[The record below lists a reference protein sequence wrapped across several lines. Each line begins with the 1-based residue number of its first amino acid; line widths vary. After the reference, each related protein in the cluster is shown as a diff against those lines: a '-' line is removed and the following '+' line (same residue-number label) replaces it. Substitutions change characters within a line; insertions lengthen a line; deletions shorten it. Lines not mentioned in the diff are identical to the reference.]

1 MAFLNGNVK
10 RPSLRHLLMI
20 VRSSRSRLMA
30 HPAEVAEVCFVV
42 ALGVAS
48 HQQRRNDSKNKK
60 TNKHGGIV
68 SWGCLDMSRYV

>member
-20 VRSSRSRLMA
+20 VRQQIAADGPPGRGGGGVLRGRLGGGEPSA
-30 HPAEVAEVCFVV
+30 TPKRLE
-42 ALGVAS
+42 
-48 HQQRRNDSKNKK
+48 KK
-60 TNKHGGIV
+60 TNKPGGIV